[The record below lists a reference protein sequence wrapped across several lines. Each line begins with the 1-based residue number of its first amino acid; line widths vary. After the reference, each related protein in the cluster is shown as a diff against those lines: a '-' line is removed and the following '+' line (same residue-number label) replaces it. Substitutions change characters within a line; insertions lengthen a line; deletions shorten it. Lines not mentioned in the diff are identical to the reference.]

1 MARETETQR
10 RERYGGLQ
18 RAAEDALSELLKSDT
33 TPAAVRASLIRT
45 ALELSGA
52 IGPGR
57 RAEAPLDAPDFDASS
72 MSAEDIDAEIARLGV
87 V

>member
-1 MARETETQR
+1 MDKAQ
-10 RERYGGLQ
+10 YSGLQ
-18 RAAEDALSELLKSDT
+18 SAALDALSQLLKDDK

-57 RAEAPLDAPDFDASS
+57 RDAAPADAGQEFDASR

>member
-1 MARETETQR
+1 MAAQGAT
-10 RERYGGLQ
+10 RYDGLQ
-18 RAAEDALSELLKSDT
+18 KSAIDALEKLLKADA

-57 RAEAPLDAPDFDASS
+57 REAAPPEEGDAFDASR

>member
-1 MARETETQR
+1 MKGINQR
-10 RERYGGLQ
+10 DYLGLQ
-18 RAAEDALSELLKSDT
+18 RDAVDALSKLLKDDK

-57 RAEAPLDAPDFDASS
+57 RDAVSADVPEFDASR